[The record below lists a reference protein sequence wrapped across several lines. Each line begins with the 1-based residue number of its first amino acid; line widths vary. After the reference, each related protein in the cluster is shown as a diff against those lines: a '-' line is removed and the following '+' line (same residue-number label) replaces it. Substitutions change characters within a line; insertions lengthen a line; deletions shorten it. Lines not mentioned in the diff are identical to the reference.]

1 MTVGYNAAASQ
12 QSSHHQ
18 GQQMKSSDKQSTVS
32 ISRPGV
38 SKLLM
43 RILRGAVA
51 DGMQLPAIL
60 GTGLALASYYAQLPY
75 HGYIIVLL
83 VSALLLIGV
92 VRCIRGWQQD
102 RADYHRKLAVL
113 RRQQRANADYTIP
126 GFVPFTQ
133 R

>member
-1 MTVGYNAAASQ
+1 
-12 QSSHHQ
+12 
-18 GQQMKSSDKQSTVS
+18 MKSPDKQSTVS

-51 DGMQLPAIL
+51 DGMQLSVLL
-60 GTGLALASYYAQLPY
+60 GTGLALALYYAQTPY
-75 HGYIIVLL
+75 LGYIIGLL
-83 VSALLLIGV
+83 MSALLMIGL
-92 VRCIRGWQQD
+92 VRGISGWQQD

-113 RRQQRANADYTIP
+113 RHQQHANVDYTIP
-126 GFVPFTQ
+126 GFIPFTQ